1 MDAAGGGA
9 GGQAC
14 PRRHP
19 HRAHLGQHGIGLA
32 AIGASRGYRVIL
44 TMPET
49 MSRER
54 RDLLKAYGAQ
64 IVLTPGDKGMDGA
77 MQKAAELAAS
87 LPGSFIPGQFE
98 NPHNAQAHYESTGP
112 ELWEQAGGAL
122 DAFVAG
128 IGTGGTLT
136 GTGRFLREKNP
147 DIALVGV
154 EPAGSPVLDPG
165 QGRAPRAPG
174 HRAGF
179 VPQVLDT
186 GLYDEVL
193 PCTEEDA
200 YAAARELARTEGILV
215 GISSGAALW
224 AACQVAARPA
234 YQGKTVA
241 VLLPIPAT
249 GTCPRRFSGNN
260 HGRGHHDFGP
270 IGGGEDHLGQAH
282 RPAAGPGLLRY
293 RRVYLAKGYTQ
304 ALHRHVFPGG
314 EGCPAATGR
323 LPGGAVC
330 HGGLHG
336 FLPPAL

>member
-1 MDAAGGGA
+1 MEQIVKDITGLVGGTPLLEAARF
-9 GGQAC
+9 GQARGLSARLLC
-14 PRRHP
+14 KLEYLNPTGSVKD
-19 HRAHLGQHGIGLA
+19 RAALWMLEAAEREGRLAPGATIIEPTSGNTGIGLA

-147 DIALVGV
+147 DTALVGV
-154 EPAGSPVLDPG
+154 EPAGSPVLT
-165 QGRAPRAPG
+165 QGKAGPHG
-174 HRAGF
+174 LQGIGAGF

-186 GLYDEVL
+186 GLYDEIL

-241 VLLPIPAT
+241 VLLPDT
-249 GTCPRRFSGNN
+249 GDRYLSTPL
-260 HGRGHHDFGP
+260 FG
-270 IGGGEDHLGQAH
+270 E
-282 RPAAGPGLLRY
+282 
-293 RRVYLAKGYTQ
+293 
-304 ALHRHVFPGG
+304 
-314 EGCPAATGR
+314 
-323 LPGGAVC
+323 
-330 HGGLHG
+330 
-336 FLPPAL
+336 